1 MTINSIDSNI
11 PIEISK
17 GGTDATS
24 FTTQYGMVSYNG
36 TSLVASPEIAITN
49 NIITNP
55 YQPAFS
61 AFKSAI
67 STSVTGNGALY
78 TVIYNTVMYD
88 RESSYNNSTGYF
100 TAPENGLY
108 FFNASAFCSNPS
120 SCTYAQLFIV
130 TPSYTF
136 TSRVQQPSG
145 NQTKYVSR
153 TIFVSLTTGQQVY
166 VQFAV
171 YGQSG
176 NTANCYGDASKIYT
190 AFSGYLIC

>member
-17 GGTDATS
+17 GGTDSAS
-24 FTTQYGMVSYNG
+24 FTTVNGVVSYNG
-36 TSLVASPEIAITN
+36 TSLVASPEITIAS

-55 YQPAFS
+55 AQPAFS
-61 AFKSAI
+61 AYKSAI
-67 STSVTGNGALY
+67 SASVTGNGAVV
-78 TVIYNTVMYD
+78 TVVYDTVMYD

-100 TAPENGLY
+100 TAPENGY
-108 FFNASAFCSNPS
+108 YSFNASAFCSNPS
-120 SCTYAQLFIV
+120 SCTYAQIFIV

-153 TIFVSLTTGQQVY
+153 VVFVQLTTGQQVY

-176 NTANCYGDASKIYT
+176 NTANIYGNATNLYT
-190 AFSGYLIC
+190 TFSGYLIC